1 MTTETASRPV
11 QARFL
16 QGSIMRH
23 VIIMTLTGALGLMA
37 VFLVDLAD
45 LFYLARLGNTDI
57 TAAIGFAG
65 TLAFANL
72 SLSIGTGIA
81 SAALVARNLGAKQPE
96 RARDFATSSLM
107 FALMVSGS
115 YTLLIAIF
123 LDPILRVL
131 GASGE
136 ALHQAK
142 IFTWTLTP
150 GFIMLSCA
158 LSCSFSLRGLGDAKR
173 AMYITLTAAIVTLV
187 LDPIFIFG
195 LHWGIQGAAAANA
208 IADILAGIQGLNG
221 LARTHKFLKRFSWSG
236 FKRDFPA
243 IWQIA
248 FPAVLTQLATPFA
261 AGYTTFVVAAYGN
274 DVVTASTIIG
284 RLVPVAFGVVF
295 SLSGSVGPIIGQNFG
310 AKNFGRVVQTLRDGI
325 TFALIYTLVTSL
337 ILYLL
342 KEQVVTIFNAT
353 PRTAELV
360 IFFCTFIA
368 VSWALAGM
376 QFVASAAFNNLGKP
390 VLSTWLN
397 WGKATLGTIPFVLVG
412 ATYAGPEGILVGLA
426 AGSVVFG
433 LISTVMAFNLVNGLK
448 RASEASARPAEA

>member
-1 MTTETASRPV
+1 MTKPLAAADR

-23 VIIMTLTGALGLMA
+23 VVVMTLTSAIGLMA

-65 TLAFANL
+65 TLDFTNL

-81 SAALVARNLGAKQPE
+81 AAALVARHMGAGQPE
-96 RARDFATSSLM
+96 RARDFATNALAFTLIVSS
-107 FALMVSGS
+107 V
-115 YTLLIAIF
+115 YTILVAIF
-123 LDPILRVL
+123 IVPILGML

-136 ALHQAK
+136 VAHQAK
-142 IFTWTLTP
+142 IFTWTLSP
-150 GFIMLSCA
+150 GFISLACA

-173 AMYITLTAAIVTLV
+173 AMYITLTAAITTLI

-195 LHWGIQGAAAANA
+195 FHWGIQGAAAANS
-208 IADILAGIQGLNG
+208 IAGILAAVQGLNG
-221 LARTHKFLKRFSWSG
+221 LARTHKFLKPFSWKG
-236 FKRDFPA
+236 FRRDFPA

-248 FPAVLTQLATPFA
+248 LPAVLTQLATPFA
-261 AGYTTFVVAAYGN
+261 VAYSTYVVASYGN
-274 DVVTASTIIG
+274 DAVTASTIIG

-325 TFALIYTLVTSL
+325 SFALVYTLVTSF
-337 ILYLL
+337 ILFLL
-342 KEQVVTIFNAT
+342 RDKVAEIFNAS
-353 PRTAELV
+353 PRAAELV
-360 IFFCTFIA
+360 IFFCTWIA

-376 QFVASAAFNNLGKP
+376 QFVASAAFNNLGRP
-390 VLSTWLN
+390 ALSTWLN
-397 WGKATLGTIPFVLVG
+397 WGKATLGTIPFALVG
-412 ATYAGPEGILVGLA
+412 AAFGGPEGIMVGIAVGSVLFGLA
-426 AGSVVFG
+426 
-433 LISTVMAFNLVNGLK
+433 STLLAFNLVNGLR
-448 RASEASARPAEA
+448 RAAEGSVRPVEA

>member
-1 MTTETASRPV
+1 MTKSPAGYPV
-11 QARFL
+11 HARFL

-23 VIIMTLTGALGLMA
+23 VVVMTLTGALGLMA

-45 LFYLARLGNTDI
+45 LFYLARLGDTNI

-81 SAALVARNLGAKQPE
+81 SAALVARNLGAKQTE
-96 RARDFATSSLM
+96 RARDFATNTLV
-107 FALMVSGS
+107 FTLLVSGG
-115 YTLLIAIF
+115 YTLLVAIF
-123 LDPILRVL
+123 IDPILRML

-142 IFTWTLTP
+142 IFIWTLTP
-150 GFIMLSCA
+150 GFILLSCA

-173 AMYITLTAAIVTLV
+173 AMYITLTAAITTLI

-195 LHWGIQGAAAANA
+195 FHWGIQGAAAANA
-208 IADILAGIQGLNG
+208 IADILAGLQGLNG
-221 LARTHKFLKRFSWSG
+221 LARTHKFLKRFSWGG
-236 FKRDFPA
+236 FKRDLPA

-248 FPAVLTQLATPFA
+248 FPAVLTQLATPF
-261 AGYTTFVVAAYGN
+261 VAAYSTYVIAPYGN

-325 TFALIYTLVTSL
+325 SFALGYTLATSFILFLLRDKVT
-337 ILYLL
+337 
-342 KEQVVTIFNAT
+342 EIFNAT
-353 PRTAELV
+353 PRAAELV
-360 IFFCTFIA
+360 IFFCTWIA

-376 QFVASAAFNNLGKP
+376 QFVASAAFNNLGRP
-390 VLSTWLN
+390 ALSTWLN
-397 WGKATLGTIPFVLVG
+397 WGKATLGTIPFALAG
-412 ATYAGPEGILVGLA
+412 ATYAGPKGIMVGIA
-426 AGSVVFG
+426 IGSVLFG
-433 LISTVMAFNLVNGLK
+433 LLSTLMAFTLVNGLR
-448 RASEASARPAEA
+448 RAAEASTRPAEA

>member
-1 MTTETASRPV
+1 MSKSPAGHPV
-11 QARFL
+11 HARFL

-23 VIIMTLTGALGLMA
+23 VVVMTLTGALGLMA

-96 RARDFATSSLM
+96 RARDFATNTLA
-107 FALMVSGS
+107 FTLMVSGG
-115 YTLLIAIF
+115 YTLLVAIF
-123 LDPILRVL
+123 IEPILRML

-142 IFTWTLTP
+142 IFIWTLTP

-173 AMYITLTAAIVTLV
+173 AMYITLTAAITTLI

-195 LHWGIQGAAAANA
+195 FHWGIQGAAAANA
-208 IADILAGIQGLNG
+208 IADILAGLQGLNG
-221 LARTHKFLKRFSWSG
+221 LARTHKFLKRFSWGG
-236 FKRDFPA
+236 FRRDLPA

-248 FPAVLTQLATPFA
+248 FPAVLTQLATPF
-261 AGYTTFVVAAYGN
+261 VAAYSTYVIAPYGN

-325 TFALIYTLVTSL
+325 SFALIYTLLTSL
-337 ILYLL
+337 ILFLL
-342 KEQVVTIFNAT
+342 RGKVTEIFNAT
-353 PRTAELV
+353 PRAAELV
-360 IFFCTFIA
+360 IFFCTWIA

-376 QFVASAAFNNLGKP
+376 QFVASAAFNNLGRP
-390 VLSTWLN
+390 ALSTWLN
-397 WGKATLGTIPFVLVG
+397 WGKATLGTIPFALMG
-412 ATYAGPEGILVGLA
+412 AAYAGPEGIMVGMAIGSVLFGLA
-426 AGSVVFG
+426 
-433 LISTVMAFNLVNGLK
+433 STLLAFNLVNGLR
-448 RASEASARPAEA
+448 RAAEASARTTEA